1 MINRNSMTEYE
12 YIIDSTGLKQ
22 RYDRITQ
29 IITALENQMIL
40 AAGNSTTEEYSLNDG
55 QIQIRTMY
63 RSPDSISKAIDAF
76 EKIRNRI
83 LAELTGTTRVRLA
96 DAQTIQSNGH

>member
-1 MINRNSMTEYE
+1 MTEYE

-22 RYDRITQ
+22 RYDRVTE

-40 AAGNSTTEEYSLNDG
+40 AAGNSTTEEYELNDG
-55 QIQIRTMY
+55 QIKIRTLY
-63 RSPDSISKAIDAF
+63 RNPDSISKAIDSF

-83 LAELTGTTRVRLA
+83 LAELTGTRRMRLA
-96 DAQTIQSNGH
+96 DAESIQSNGYPRGV